1 MNNIIIQK
9 GIQEVDL
16 IELNI
21 FVETEYAKIKQYCY
35 VDKFMLE
42 NAHNKIK
49 KFINTLEKT
58 YVEFGHKEG
67 NYTPAFSMEIEKL
80 DLIGNVR
87 IEVDLEIN
95 DNKERKHW
103 CQLYLH
109 CNLGEIERF
118 GEKLYSL
125 ISVDSTN
132 EIKLIE

>member
-9 GIQEVDL
+9 GVQEVDL

-35 VDKFMLE
+35 VDKLMLE
-42 NAHNKIK
+42 SVYNKIK
-49 KFINTLEKT
+49 IFINTLEKT
-58 YVEFGHKEG
+58 YVVFGHKEG

-80 DLIGNVR
+80 DLIGKIR

-103 CQLYLH
+103 CQLYLY

-125 ISVDSTN
+125 ISVDSAN
-132 EIKLIE
+132 AIELIE